1 MYTYIFDATGRPVG
15 FIRGNFIHDMHGNAV
30 GQLRESHVYRMS
42 GAYVGELYKQMVVDK
57 HLGRLRDIGTPADPG
72 NPGRPSHPGDRGVI
86 DVGYT
91 DLFEKLTE
99 R

>member
-1 MYTYIFDATGRPVG
+1 MG
-15 FIRGNFIHDMHGNAV
+15 FIRGSFIHDMHGNAV

-42 GAYVGELYKQMVVDK
+42 GAYVGELHRQMVVDK

-72 NPGRPSHPGDRGVI
+72 NPGRPSHPGDRGAI
-86 DVGYT
+86 NVGYT